1 MHAIKRRWPSSRGY
15 TSGIQLPIIRFLG
28 SAQARLLATTTSSD
42 GEFPNDDFFSDVSD
56 LFDNLNM
63 GDAAATA
70 AAAIQPTLY
79 VIFNCL
85 FRIML
90 EFFVL
95 AFGVDVIGLSPIDVI
110 CSSTLLICIIGF
122 STVCMIMIYSLLF
135 GLNHMDYCLYF
146 QHSAAPPSLYI

>member
-1 MHAIKRRWPSSRGY
+1 M
-15 TSGIQLPIIRFLG
+15 G

-42 GEFPNDDFFSDVSD
+42 DEFPNDDFFPDVSD
-56 LFDNLNM
+56 LFDNHNM
-63 GDAAATA
+63 GDAA

-79 VIFNCL
+79 VILNCL

-110 CSSTLLICIIGF
+110 CSSTLLICMIGF
-122 STVCMIMIYSLLF
+122 TTVCMIMIYQFIIRIKSYGLL
-135 GLNHMDYCLYF
+135 LNN
-146 QHSAAPPSLYI
+146 PKTR